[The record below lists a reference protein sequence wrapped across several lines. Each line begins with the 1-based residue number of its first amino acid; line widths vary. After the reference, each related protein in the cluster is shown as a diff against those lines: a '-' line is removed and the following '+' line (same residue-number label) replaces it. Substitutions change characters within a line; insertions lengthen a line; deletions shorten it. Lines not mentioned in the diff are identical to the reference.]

1 MLGGMSTRNPSRTP
15 VFEESDGPILVGI
28 LNQLVDSFDIEELS
42 REATLLLYVLL
53 DRALRALWQQY
64 PSELTEF
71 YKQMLMA
78 AAAMDDDE
86 EPDDSDDNGG
96 H

>member
-1 MLGGMSTRNPSRTP
+1 MLVGMNTSKPSRTP

-28 LNQLVDSFDIEELS
+28 LNQLVESFDAEELS

-53 DRALRALWQQY
+53 DRALKTLWQQY
-64 PSELTEF
+64 PSELMEL
-71 YKQMLMA
+71 YRHKLMA
-78 AAAMDDDE
+78 AAAMGDDE
-86 EPDDSDDNGG
+86 EPDSSDDTGG